1 MMRHSGESRNPAGGR
16 FWIPEPAPDPIRG
29 QARDDEMKLV
39 ALRLRIPRFR
49 PGSWLPGLVALL
61 AAGLVTASGTVLPP
75 DWRVQGQGE
84 MRWFGFRLYQASL
97 WAPDGRWQAGQ
108 PYALELRY
116 ARDIASGRLVQ
127 ASIEEM
133 QRLGSADNERLA
145 RWKSDLERVF
155 PNVRADEVIHGV
167 HLPQRGAEFYHQGR
181 LTGRIDDVEFA
192 RAFFAIWLDPRTR
205 EPALRARLLGLG

>member
-1 MMRHSGESRNPAGGR
+1 MPHPLN
-16 FWIPEPAPDPIRG
+16 
-29 QARDDEMKLV
+29 
-39 ALRLRIPRFR
+39 RLPFR
-49 PGSWLPGLVALL
+49 PRSWLLALVALL
-61 AAGLVTASGTVLPP
+61 AAGLVAAAGTVLPP

-84 MRWFGFRLYQASL
+84 MRWFGLRLYQASL
-97 WAPDGRWQAGQ
+97 WAPDGRWQAER

-116 ARDIASGRLVQ
+116 ARDIPSARLVQ

-133 QRLGSADNERLA
+133 QRLGSADEVRLA
-145 RWKSDLERVF
+145 RWKTELERVF
-155 PNVRADEVIHGV
+155 PDVRTDDVIHGL
-167 HLPQRGAEFYHQGR
+167 HLPQRGAEFYHQGK